1 MCSCHLQEA
10 SWIITQLEGIKPDF
24 LDKLAWFIIEL
35 SAPFYLLM
43 ACLGIRKILI
53 LTLKNELYEPIF
65 QCMHCKPTPG
75 NTLKNKNKLINFE
88 CTLRVRKQWEQM
100 HYLIIKKPHSIQ
112 CKAEEG
118 AQAPRSTWSKSWFE
132 ELLQPELE
140 LSVCSERWG
149 GGEYGQLLMR
159 TSCHFLRNSETVL
172 LEKKSLLLSNMRSNT
187 IKNSVVHTFLQLHD
201 KLLILFNAALLAT
214 TSLLQSSAFLLRV
227 RSISYLSDTG
237 SALITLTQS

>member
-1 MCSCHLQEA
+1 MRSCHLQEA

-35 SAPFYLLM
+35 SAPFSLLM

-88 CTLRVRKQWEQM
+88 CTLRVRKQWEQI

-140 LSVCSERWG
+140 LSVCSERRG

-172 LEKKSLLLSNMRSNT
+172 LEKKIT
-187 IKNSVVHTFLQLHD
+187 PFIKHE
-201 KLLILFNAALLAT
+201 K
-214 TSLLQSSAFLLRV
+214 
-227 RSISYLSDTG
+227 
-237 SALITLTQS
+237 